1 MVNHEI
7 YMQRCLELAALGAGN
22 VAPNPMVGCVI
33 VLDNI
38 IIGEGYHKKYGEHH
52 AEVNAINSVLD
63 KSNLSKATLYVNLEP
78 CAHFGKTP
86 PCADLI
92 LQYKIATVVLGS
104 RDVNPLVAGKG
115 IEKLKNNSVNIIENI
130 LVDEC
135 LLLNKRFFTFFQKT
149 RPYVILKWAQTHDGF
164 IGKSTTNNKPLAV
177 AERQISNDFSNRLVH
192 KMRSQEA
199 AIMVGKNTV
208 LADNPSLTVRHWKG
222 KNPVRVIIDKQLTL
236 NTNFKVFNTEAPT
249 IIFNELKNETI
260 NHLQYIKI
268 NKNDSNTSHY
278 LSLLYEL
285 KIQSIII
292 EGGSML
298 LQSFIDDNNWDE
310 ALVIQSATNWKEGV
324 KAPILKNSILKKSC
338 HLKADQLF
346 YYQHNIN

>member
-1 MVNHEI
+1 MK
-7 YMQRCLELAALGAGN
+7 RCLELAALGAGN

-33 VLDNI
+33 VFNNK
-38 IIGEGYHKKYGEHH
+38 IIGEGYHQKYGEHH
-52 AEVNAINSVLD
+52 AEVNAINSVID

-92 LQYKIATVVLGS
+92 LTYKIPMVVVGC

-115 IEKLKNNSVNIIENI
+115 IEKLKSNGVNVIENI
-130 LVDEC
+130 LVDDC
-135 LLLNKRFFTFFQKT
+135 LALNKRFFTFFQKR

-164 IGKSTTNNKPLAV
+164 IGKNSINNQPLAS

-208 LADNPSLTVRHWKG
+208 LADNPSLAVRHWKG

-236 NTNFKVFNTEAPT
+236 NPNFKVFNEEVPT

-268 NKNDSNTSHY
+268 NGSSTSHY
-278 LSLLYEL
+278 LSLLYNL

-292 EGGSML
+292 EGGSLL
-298 LQSFIDDNNWDE
+298 LQSFIDENNWDE
-310 ALVIQSATNWKEGV
+310 ALVIQSQTIWNEGV
-324 KAPILKNSILKKSC
+324 KAPVLKNFSLKKSD
-338 HLKADQLF
+338 HLNTDQLF
-346 YYQHNIN
+346 YYQHNLH